1 MQKQPL
7 QLAKLFLIFFI
18 LLTSHMLVVAQVP
31 NSISIQL
38 ADTTN
43 SLFVPPT
50 AYQRVLQNTVYK
62 YQYLDTIKPST
73 SFIISTKKRDNKEVV
88 FYLLATLTLLL
99 GCLKAIYSKY
109 FNNLF
114 KVFFNS
120 SLRQSQLTDQLLQAK
135 LPSLFYNFF
144 FVVSSGS
151 YVYLIANHFYKT
163 AAFNTWVLLFVSI
176 LFFGVVYAIKYSSLK
191 FMGWV
196 TGYAQTIN
204 TYMFVLFLINKILGI
219 LLVPFSIA
227 IAFLHPKFT
236 NSLILISFFCIAFMF
251 ILRFFKSY
259 GLVQNQLKIS
269 RGHFFLYIIGA
280 EILPLLLIYKA
291 AMLYLAENA

>member
-1 MQKQPL
+1 
-7 QLAKLFLIFFI
+7 
-18 LLTSHMLVVAQVP
+18 MLVVAQVH

-62 YQYLDTIKPST
+62 YQYIDTIKPTT
-73 SFIISTKKRDNKEVV
+73 SFIISTKKRANKEVV

-135 LPSLFYNFF
+135 LPSLLYNFF
-144 FVVSSGS
+144 FVVSSGA

-191 FMGWV
+191 FTGWV
-196 TGYAQTIN
+196 TGYAQAIN

-219 LLVPFSIA
+219 LLVPLSIA

-269 RGHFFLYIIGA
+269 RGHFFLYIIGV
-280 EILPLLLIYKA
+280 EMLPLLLIYKA
-291 AMLYLAENA
+291 AMLYLAKNA